1 MNDHCAKQPFNFS
14 LCMDLCEVLGKRA
27 MNEHR
32 LLELIE
38 EAPVDS
44 IYLLPHP

>member
-1 MNDHCAKQPFNFS
+1 MKDHCAKQPLRFS
-14 LCMDLCEVLGKRA
+14 SCMELDEVLGKRA

-38 EAPVDS
+38 EAPADS